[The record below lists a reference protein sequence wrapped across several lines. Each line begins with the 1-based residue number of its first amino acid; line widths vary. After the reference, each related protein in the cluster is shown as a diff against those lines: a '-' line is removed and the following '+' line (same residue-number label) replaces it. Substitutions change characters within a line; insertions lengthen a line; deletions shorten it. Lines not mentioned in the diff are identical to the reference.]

1 MIDFLAEVADVVLDI
16 ILSIF
21 SEKHRK
27 RKALKKGTGAGGAHQ
42 EDTEVRQVIDP
53 NKKADTLYIQVPY
66 SETGGCNV

>member
-27 RKALKKGTGAGGAHQ
+27 RKALKKENENKEKSGEDKEPAGDGQ
-42 EDTEVRQVIDP
+42 GE
-53 NKKADTLYIQVPY
+53 
-66 SETGGCNV
+66 

>member
-27 RKALKKGTGAGGAHQ
+27 RKALKKENENKENSGEDKKPAGDGQ
-42 EDTEVRQVIDP
+42 GE
-53 NKKADTLYIQVPY
+53 
-66 SETGGCNV
+66 